1 MRQILFSLTLAS
13 LLCISSGAEW
23 CYLSQVTCESSS
35 CKGPKEWNKVH
46 PDCAG
51 DNQSPINI
59 ITKRT
64 LRNNDLMTFT
74 FTDYD
79 KQTIALMKNNGHSV
93 QVSLPTGKKISGGNL
108 TTYKALQFHLHWGT
122 DGGPGSEH
130 TIDGEQFPMELH
142 IVHIK
147 DTHSSLDQ
155 AVKEKDGIAVLGF
168 FYQESPEENKNYT
181 KLIDAL
187 DKITDMGLNTTL
199 QGLRLDELIPAPENL
214 TKYYRYEGSLTTPD
228 CSEAVVWT
236 VFENPIPLSKEQILA
251 FTKLNFKDMKSMVDT
266 FRPVQKL
273 NNRIVYRSGSNVV
286 VASMALLAASLL
298 STVGVSWLH

>member
-1 MRQILFSLTLAS
+1 
-13 LLCISSGAEW
+13 
-23 CYLSQVTCESSS
+23 
-35 CKGPKEWNKVH
+35 GPKEWNKVH

-187 DKITDMGLNTTL
+187 DKITDTGLNTTL